1 MNQTQLQ
8 NIVGSRIKSARF
20 NKESQSWL
28 VLFTNGDSLNI
39 ECIWRLLE
47 DGYLSLTSN
56 DHDQLFG
63 RDAPF
68 NGEAALN
75 KLAQHEILS
84 AQCTAQT
91 GDLEIK
97 LGQHFNLQV
106 IADSAGYESWQ
117 YKQKNASNFVAVG
130 GQVNRR

>member
-8 NIVGSRIKSARF
+8 GIVGTRILSAWH
-20 NKESQSWL
+20 NKESDSWL

-39 ECIWRLLE
+39 ECMWRLLE
-47 DGYLSLTSN
+47 DGCIKSTSN

-63 RDAPF
+63 RDIPI
-68 NGEAALN
+68 NGEATLN
-75 KLAQHEILS
+75 KLAEHEILS

-91 GDLEIK
+91 GDLDIK

-117 YKQKNASNFVAVG
+117 YKKNSGGSFVAVG
-130 GQVNRR
+130 GHVHGY